1 MNNIIKFA
9 ILGVVILTISGC
21 VQLPAEKEQITTP
34 SNKNLQAKTI
44 DASAIKLTIKQSG
57 YCRVLAPQEWFI
69 ISNQQGSGV
78 DVFSPDKSMHA
89 GWGITFVYNYM
100 YPTGDDFLNTWMPL
114 AGFPGFSMG
123 NPSDMGYGFIKRD
136 FTASNNK
143 KGFLFYKKYD
153 SPELGGYVMSVYMAD
168 TDSGIWESHG
178 AIPSYSAIS
187 IRCVTQLRP
196 TTSNIDVKSSNPGS
210 SSDNPEVSLSD
221 KWQEAIMGYE
231 NVYSPTT
238 GEHWEA
244 PLNSK
249 WESGPEGSGYY
260 RYLPGGGYEKL
271 EHGFGS
277 YQ

>member
-1 MNNIIKFA
+1 MNNRIKFA
-9 ILGVVILTISGC
+9 IIGIVILIVSGC
-21 VQLPAEKEQITTP
+21 LQPTNDKGQAPAS
-34 SNKNLQAKTI
+34 SNKNIQAKTI
-44 DASAIKLTIKQSG
+44 DASAIKLTVKQSG
-57 YCRVLAPQEWFI
+57 YCRVLAPHDWSI
-69 ISNQQGSGV
+69 ISNEQGSGV
-78 DVFSPDKSMHA
+78 DVFSPDKHMHA
-89 GWGITFVYNYM
+89 GWGITFVYSYM
-100 YPTGDDFLNTWMPL
+100 YPTEDDFLNTWMPL

-123 NPSDMGYGFIKRD
+123 VQSNIGYGFIKRD

-143 KGFLFYKKYD
+143 KGFLFYKKYE

-168 TDSGIWESHG
+168 TDSGVWESQG

-196 TTSNIDVKSSNPGS
+196 TTSNVDVKSSNPS
-210 SSDNPEVSLSD
+210 SSRDNPEVSLSD
-221 KWQEAIMGYE
+221 RWQEAIMGYE

-238 GEHWEA
+238 GERWEA

-260 RYLPGGGYEKL
+260 RSLPGGGYEKL